1 MDNSILYVFISFNSI
16 IFHIENCIGTWT
28 WYMFLFIIT
37 SCVKYNLPRYT
48 HMLTDR
54 WTMPVYILIYYITH
68 LHVHVEAKVFQKCT
82 HAHHGSSSIIN
93 CNIPRRN
100 HLVFCWF
107 GVWDLYMLFSFR
119 DPLRPVHCDICI
131 IMSFSGHRLHLSVNS
146 SQGPASP
153 PVHEANFN
161 KT

>member
-1 MDNSILYVFISFNSI
+1 MI
-16 IFHIENCIGTWT
+16 

-48 HMLTDR
+48 HMLR
-54 WTMPVYILIYYITH
+54 WTMPVYILILLYN
-68 LHVHVEAKVFQKCT
+68 ASSCT
-82 HAHHGSSSIIN
+82 CRSQSTIKMYSHQCSIIN
-93 CNIPRRN
+93 CNIARRSL
-100 HLVFCWF
+100 LVFCWF